1 MQAFSPRYAGFF
13 LPGGLSRTSSKAD
26 GLLCLCA
33 ALLRC
38 SKDVGKLPDGRAMD
52 ALPCN
57 RTTMILYKPGAQFLY
72 KGRLATVDFVIIR
85 KTGLWIRLAHS
96 EEVCRPEDLT
106 PVTPASSHIA
116 EDANQR
122 M

>member
-1 MQAFSPRYAGFF
+1 M
-13 LPGGLSRTSSKAD
+13 
-26 GLLCLCA
+26 
-33 ALLRC
+33 
-38 SKDVGKLPDGRAMD
+38 PDGRAMD
-52 ALPCN
+52 ALPRN

-106 PVTPASSHIA
+106 PVAPATSHIA